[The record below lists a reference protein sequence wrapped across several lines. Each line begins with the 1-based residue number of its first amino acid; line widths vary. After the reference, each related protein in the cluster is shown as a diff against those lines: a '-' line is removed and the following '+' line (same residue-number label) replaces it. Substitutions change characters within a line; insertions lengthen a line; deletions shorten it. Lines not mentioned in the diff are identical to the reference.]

1 MMKSLLI
8 LSPFFALTGCG
19 MLMDAVGPE
28 GSVWSMLWGVAA
40 AVPEATQ
47 AGLSGLETG
56 GWVAG
61 GIAAVLA
68 LAKGGLLALRKVGS
82 VAEDTVAK
90 GVKKSNGIA

>member
-1 MMKSLLI
+1 MKSLLL
-8 LSPFFALTGCG
+8 LSPLCVLTGCG
-19 MLMDAVGPE
+19 MLMEAVGPE
-28 GSVWSMLWGVAA
+28 GSVWSMLWGVAK

-61 GIAAVLA
+61 GIAAALA
-68 LAKGGLLALRKVGS
+68 LAKGGLVAWHKLGS

-90 GVKKSNGIA
+90 GVKKVNGSA